1 MPEMLVAIGTAAWL
15 GVLTA
20 ISPCPLATNVAAVAF
35 VSRQGASPRRALA
48 AGLLYTIGR
57 SVAYVLLGALAVFA
71 FEKLFDVS
79 LFLQGTFYKALGPLM
94 IVVGLVLLGLVGKKL
109 SWSFTPS
116 EERVRRA
123 GLWGA
128 PALGAIFALAF
139 CPVSAAIF
147 FGLLI
152 PLAVQHSSVVTLPG
166 VYGIT
171 TGLPVAAF
179 AIAIAFGAKQVGRS
193 FAAAQKFEKWAR
205 PATAVVFILIGIYET
220 MRTIFHVF

>member
-1 MPEMLVAIGTAAWL
+1 MPEMLVSIGTAAWL

-48 AGLLYTIGR
+48 AGLLYSLGR
-57 SVAYVLLGALAVFA
+57 STAYVLLGALAVFA
-71 FEKLFDVS
+71 FERLFNVS
-79 LFLQGTFYKALGPLM
+79 LFLQGTFYKGIGPLM
-94 IVVGLVLLGLVGKKL
+94 IVVGFVLLGFVGQRL

-116 EERVRRA
+116 EEHVRRA

-152 PLAVQHSSVVTLPG
+152 PLAVQHASVITLPG

-179 AIAIAFGAKQVGRS
+179 AIAIAFGAKQIGRS
-193 FAAAQKFEKWAR
+193 FAAAQKFERWAR
-205 PATAVVFILIGIYET
+205 PATAVVFILVGIYET
-220 MRTIFHVF
+220 LRINFHLL

>member
-1 MPEMLVAIGTAAWL
+1 MPEMLVSIGTAAWL

-109 SWSFTPS
+109 SWSFPPS

-152 PLAVQHSSVVTLPG
+152 PLAVQHASVVTLPG

-193 FAAAQKFEKWAR
+193 FAVAHKFERWAR

-220 MRTIFHVF
+220 MRATFHVI